1 MERYDLFID
10 GKPCA
15 PSGGEWFDTDN
26 PYTGQP
32 WARIARGS
40 AADVDAAVTVA
51 RRTFTEGP
59 WPQMTASARGALLH
73 RLGDVLG
80 EHAGR
85 LAEMETRDNGKLL
98 AEMLAQTSYL
108 PHWYRYYGGLADK
121 VEGTVPSID
130 KPGFFTFTRKEAVGV
145 TAILTPWNS
154 PLMLLSWK
162 LAPAL
167 AAGCTVVVK
176 PSEFTSAS
184 TLELAR
190 LLSKAGLPDGVLNV
204 VTGYG
209 EEAGAPLVEH
219 PLVSKISFTGSDAT
233 GRRIAEAAAR
243 GFKHVALELGGKSP
257 NIVFADADLDSAV
270 NGVVAGIFAAT
281 GQTCIAGS
289 RLLVQEEVHDEVVA
303 RVVELAAT
311 ARMGDPRDAQT
322 QVGPITTRPQH
333 AKVLEYI
340 EVAKREGAKLVLG
353 GQAAARSECGDGWFV
368 EPTIFTGV
376 DNRMRIAQEEV
387 FGPLLAVISFK
398 DEDDAVRI
406 ANDSRYGLGAGVWTT
421 DIGRAFR
428 MSQRIRSGTVWV
440 NTYRAVS
447 YLAPFGGFKDS
458 GLGRE
463 NGIGAIEEYLETKTV
478 WINTGAPT
486 ANPFVIR

>member
-10 GKPCA
+10 GKPCP
-15 PSGGEWFDTDN
+15 PSTGEWFDTDN
-26 PYTGQP
+26 PYTGRP

-40 AADVDAAVTVA
+40 AADVDAAVTA
-51 RRTFTEGP
+51 AHRAFTGGP
-59 WPQMTASARGALLH
+59 WPQMTASARGALLY
-73 RLGDVLG
+73 RLGDVLAR
-80 EHAGR
+80 HAGR
-85 LAEMETRDNGKLL
+85 LAEMETRDNGKLF
-98 AEMLAQTSYL
+98 AEMHAQTSYV
-108 PHWYRYYGGLADK
+108 PQWYRYFGGLADK
-121 VEGTVPSID
+121 VEGTVPPID
-130 KPGFFTFTRKEAVGV
+130 KPGFFTFTRKEPVGV
-145 TAILTPWNS
+145 AAILTPWNS
-154 PLMLLSWK
+154 PLLLLSWK

-190 LLSKAGLPDGVLNV
+190 LFGEAGLPDGVLNV

-209 EEAGAPLVEH
+209 EEVGAPLADH
-219 PLVSKISFTGSDAT
+219 PLVSKISLTGSDAT
-233 GRRIAEAAAR
+233 GRRIGEAAAR
-243 GFKHVALELGGKSP
+243 GFKHVGLELGGKSP

-270 NGVVAGIFAAT
+270 NGAVAGIFAAT

-289 RLLVQEEVHDEVVA
+289 RLLVQQEIHDEVLA

-311 ARMGDPRDAQT
+311 ARMGDPRDEQT
-322 QVGPITTRPQH
+322 QVGPITTRGQY

-340 EVAKREGAKLVLG
+340 DIARREGAQLVLG
-353 GQAAARSECGDGWFV
+353 GGAATRPECGDGWFV
-368 EPTIFTGV
+368 EPTIFAGV

-387 FGPLLAVISFK
+387 FGPVLAVLPFK
-398 DEDDAVRI
+398 DEDEAVRI
-406 ANDSRYGLGAGVWTT
+406 ANDSRYGLGAGVWTS

-428 MSQRIRSGTVWV
+428 ISHRIRSGTVWV

-458 GLGRE
+458 GIGRE
-463 NGIGAIEEYLETKTV
+463 NGIGAIEEYLDIKTV

-486 ANPFVIR
+486 ANPFVMR